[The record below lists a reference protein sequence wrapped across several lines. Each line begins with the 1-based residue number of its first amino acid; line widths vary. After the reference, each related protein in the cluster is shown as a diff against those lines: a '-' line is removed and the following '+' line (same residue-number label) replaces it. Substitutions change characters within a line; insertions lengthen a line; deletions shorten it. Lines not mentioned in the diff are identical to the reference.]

1 MISKKRGIAV
11 GQKPIS
17 LIQAVSLMLLFEFGS
32 SVILGVNTQTGQDS
46 WITLIVGAL
55 IACPFML
62 IYARILKLYPGKSVF
77 EIMDLVLGKVAG
89 KILCALMTWYAIHL
103 CALVIRNFSEFT
115 EISTLQETPQASN
128 YDSAN
133 ARGSLSRKEWESHAW
148 QMVDPHHLRSTLCCN
163 INGRI
168 EHSGGEF

>member
-1 MISKKRGIAV
+1 
-11 GQKPIS
+11 
-17 LIQAVSLMLLFEFGS
+17 MLLFEFGS

-62 IYARILKLYPGKSVF
+62 IYARILKLYPGKSFF

-103 CALVIRNFSEFT
+103 CALVIRDFSEFM
-115 EISTLQETPQASN
+115 EISTLQETPQLPIMILLMLVVVYLAKSGN
-128 YDSAN
+128 
-133 ARGSLSRKEWESHAW
+133 RTLGKWVGSHR
-148 QMVDPHHLRSTLCCN
+148 LRSTLCCN
-163 INGRI
+163 LNGRI
-168 EHSGGEF
+168 EYSDGGF